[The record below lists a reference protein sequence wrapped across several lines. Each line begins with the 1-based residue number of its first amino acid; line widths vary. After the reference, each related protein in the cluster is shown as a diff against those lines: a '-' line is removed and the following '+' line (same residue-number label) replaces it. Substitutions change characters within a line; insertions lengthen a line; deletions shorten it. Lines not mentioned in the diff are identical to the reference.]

1 MDSESKITARYLR
14 ILSYSV
20 LAFTLAFLINNV
32 LTVWVD
38 WPGVKKIFSHYELF
52 GFKQKALQG
61 SELNYGY
68 LQIGIYLICIA
79 GVILYVFKTYS
90 QTLEHDSEIL
100 SKFSAYLVRSS
111 FWAVFLVGVADFI
124 ISFMVVER
132 LWEAIF
138 SPEVKAFMV
147 KAPERITFIHFPII
161 LGSFIIGYFT
171 KSVGFIWLAVLV
183 VLSEFVIV
191 LSRFIFSYE
200 QAFQGD
206 LVRFWYAA
214 LYLFASAYALIHE
227 GHVRVDVLYS
237 SFSERKKA
245 WTNTI
250 GSALLGVPLCLI
262 VIFYG
267 LNGKASIINGPVVAF
282 EVTQQGS
289 NGLYLLY
296 LMAVYLAV
304 FAVTMLLQ
312 FTSYFMSSSHKLL
325 QDEEEMNI
333 SNVNKAND
341 VSIENI
347 ESSSK

>member
-1 MDSESKITARYLR
+1 MSSENSKISLYLR
-14 ILSYSV
+14 IASYSV

-32 LTVWVD
+32 LTVWID
-38 WPGVKKIFSHYELF
+38 WPGVKKIFSHYEMF
-52 GFKQKALQG
+52 GFKKKALDG
-61 SELNYGY
+61 STLSYGFM
-68 LQIGIYLICIA
+68 QIGVYLICIVA
-79 GVILYVFKTYS
+79 VIIYVFKTYS
-90 QTLEHDSEIL
+90 QTLERDSEIL
-100 SKFSAYLVRSS
+100 SNFSAYLVRSS
-111 FWAVFLVGVADFI
+111 FWAVFLVGLADFI

-147 KAPERITFIHFPII
+147 KSPERITFIHFPII
-161 LGSFIIGYFT
+161 LISFVIGYFT

-183 VLSEFVIV
+183 VVSEFIIV

-245 WTNTI
+245 WTNLL
-250 GSALLGVPLCLI
+250 GSALLGVPLVLI
-262 VIFYG
+262 VLFLG

-312 FTSYFMSSSHKLL
+312 FTSYFMGSSYKIL
-325 QDEEEMNI
+325 NG
-333 SNVNKAND
+333 K
-341 VSIENI
+341 EN
-347 ESSSK
+347 

>member
-1 MDSESKITARYLR
+1 MSSENSKISLYLR
-14 ILSYSV
+14 IASYSV

-32 LTVWVD
+32 LTVWID
-38 WPGVKKIFSHYELF
+38 WPGVKKIFSHYEMF
-52 GFKQKALQG
+52 GFKKKALDG
-61 SELNYGY
+61 STLSSGVM
-68 LQIGIYLICIA
+68 QIGVYLICIVA
-79 GVILYVFKTYS
+79 VIIYVFKTYS
-90 QTLEHDSEIL
+90 QTLEQDSEIL

-147 KAPERITFIHFPII
+147 KSPERITFIHFPII
-161 LGSFIIGYFT
+161 LISFVIGYFT

-183 VLSEFVIV
+183 VVSEFIIV

-245 WTNTI
+245 WTNLL
-250 GSALLGVPLCLI
+250 GSALLGVPLVLI
-262 VIFYG
+262 VLFLG

-312 FTSYFMSSSHKLL
+312 FTSYFMGSSYKIL
-325 QDEEEMNI
+325 NG
-333 SNVNKAND
+333 K
-341 VSIENI
+341 EN
-347 ESSSK
+347 

>member
-20 LAFTLAFLINNV
+20 LAFTLAFLINNI

-147 KAPERITFIHFPII
+147 KATERITFIHFPII

-171 KSVGFIWLAVLV
+171 KSV
-183 VLSEFVIV
+183 
-191 LSRFIFSYE
+191 
-200 QAFQGD
+200 
-206 LVRFWYAA
+206 
-214 LYLFASAYALIHE
+214 
-227 GHVRVDVLYS
+227 
-237 SFSERKKA
+237 
-245 WTNTI
+245 
-250 GSALLGVPLCLI
+250 
-262 VIFYG
+262 
-267 LNGKASIINGPVVAF
+267 
-282 EVTQQGS
+282 
-289 NGLYLLY
+289 
-296 LMAVYLAV
+296 
-304 FAVTMLLQ
+304 
-312 FTSYFMSSSHKLL
+312 
-325 QDEEEMNI
+325 
-333 SNVNKAND
+333 
-341 VSIENI
+341 
-347 ESSSK
+347 